1 MGNLFEI
8 TQYLNDL
15 SNEQLI
21 NLGGA
26 LGLHFPTLQRMS
38 DLPNDMV
45 AAWLL
50 RQEDVLKTSGE
61 PTYERLAVSKALG
74 EIGQN
79 GQGLKQL
86 VLSKLTM
93 QVQQNYYLSEL
104 QLEHL

>member
-26 LGLHFPTLQRMS
+26 LGLGFPTLQWMK
-38 DLPNDMV
+38 DLPSEIV

-50 RQEDVLKTSGE
+50 RQEDVLERSGE
-61 PTYERLAVSKALG
+61 PTYERLAKALAK
-74 EIGQN
+74 IGQN
-79 GQGLKQL
+79 GLAKDVREQKR
-86 VLSKLTM
+86 K
-93 QVQQNYYLSEL
+93 
-104 QLEHL
+104 

>member
-26 LGLHFPTLQRMS
+26 LGLGFPTLQRMK
-38 DLPNDMV
+38 DLPSEMV

-50 RQEDVLKTSGE
+50 RQENVLERSGE
-61 PTYERLAVSKALG
+61 PTYERLAKALAK
-74 EIGQN
+74 IGQN
-79 GQGLKQL
+79 GLAKDVREQKR
-86 VLSKLTM
+86 K
-93 QVQQNYYLSEL
+93 
-104 QLEHL
+104 